1 MEKLVGKQLPNVK
14 LVQDERRHQTEIK
27 RQLVVGHG
35 AEQRLHDENRGIGDQ
50 EKFDCGRHRAWTK

>member
-1 MEKLVGKQLPNVK
+1 MQKLVGKQLPNIK

-27 RQLVVGHG
+27 RQLVVRHR

-50 EKFDCGRHRAWTK
+50 EKFDRGRNAARTE